1 MGLLLRN
8 RSINTR
14 TLTKPQLSKTS
25 HSPVGHVDDVS
36 AVLPALPQVLDP
48 VPEQDRRPRARHA
61 ARVPLR
67 VPVHEVRA
75 QQGLQRDGEHLVV
88 GQLLLGLAPAPRGL
102 PADDHRL
109 VGQRL
114 AGDCAEDD
122 EAVVAAADG
131 AVVAAAADAAAGAV
145 AVCAADLAAG
155 LAVAAGA
162 RPVTGDACKEVGLL
176 GLNRL

>member
-1 MGLLLRN
+1 M
-8 RSINTR
+8 
-14 TLTKPQLSKTS
+14 
-25 HSPVGHVDDVS
+25 
-36 AVLPALPQVLDP
+36 
-48 VPEQDRRPRARHA
+48 
-61 ARVPLR
+61 
-67 VPVHEVRA
+67 
-75 QQGLQRDGEHLVV
+75 V

-114 AGDCAEDD
+114 AGDGAEDD

-145 AVCAADLAAG
+145 AVGAADLAAG

-162 RPVTGDACKEVGLL
+162 RPVTGDTYKEVGIFLWL
-176 GLNRL
+176 TG